1 MSHIATG
8 FARGHTPKVKPTH
21 RGRVL
26 VVDDDR
32 GACDVLEESL
42 AAAGFDVRATCFP
55 ERVLAMLDEH
65 PAEVVLTDLRM
76 GTHDG
81 IELAG
86 AVMRRHP
93 LTAVIVITAFGS
105 IRTAVQAIRAG
116 AYDFLTKP
124 YDLDAVAMTLD
135 RAVEHARLLA
145 EVKRL
150 RTALAP
156 EAFGGIL
163 GASAAIKR
171 VHDLVR
177 RVAPLD
183 TSVLITGESGTGKE
197 LVARAIHDA
206 SPRAKHPF
214 VAINCAAVPEPL
226 IESELFGHVRGAFT
240 DARADREGL
249 LARAGRGTLLLDEVG
264 DLPIGTQAKLLRVL
278 QERSFRPVGSNRD
291 QPLEARVLAA
301 THKDL
306 ESEITRGRFR
316 SDLFFRLQ
324 VIEIALPPLRTRGDD
339 VLRLATHFVEK
350 HCARL
355 GRPNLALPPPVA
367 KVLLSYDWPGNVRE
381 LANAMERAVA
391 LAAGDEV
398 TVADL
403 PDRVRAGDPGHGS
416 DSDALVPLDDV
427 ERRHVLR
434 VLEVVRGNKKL
445 AAEILQVDRS
455 TLYRKLE
462 RWGQGASRADRP

>member
-1 MSHIATG
+1 M
-8 FARGHTPKVKPTH
+8 
-21 RGRVL
+21 L

-42 AAAGFDVRATCFP
+42 GAAGFDVRSTCFP
-55 ERVLAMLDEH
+55 ERVLGMLESW
-65 PAEVVLTDLRM
+65 PAEVLLTDLRM

-81 IELAG
+81 IRLATE
-86 AVMRRHP
+86 VIQQHP
-93 LTAVIVITAFGS
+93 MTAVVLITAFGS

-124 YDLDAVAMTLD
+124 YDLDAVSITLD

-163 GASAAIKR
+163 GTSAAITR

-177 RVAPLD
+177 RIAPLD

-197 LVARAIHDA
+197 LVARAIHAA

-214 VAINCAAVPEPL
+214 VAVNCAAVPEPL

-240 DARADREGL
+240 DARTDREGL

-278 QERSFRPVGSNRD
+278 QERSFRPVGSNRE

-306 ESEITRGRFR
+306 ETETAQGRFR

-324 VIEIALPPLRTRGDD
+324 VIEIALPPLRARGGD
-339 VLRLATHFVEK
+339 VLLLAAHLLEK

-355 GRPNLALPPPVA
+355 GRPSLAIPPSVA
-367 KVLLSYDWPGNVRE
+367 TVLLSHDWPGNVRE
-381 LANAMERAVA
+381 LANAMERAAA
-391 LAAGDEV
+391 LASGEELSLS
-398 TVADL
+398 DL
-403 PDRVRAGDPGHGS
+403 PARVRAGTRTDRPTS
-416 DSDALVPLDDV
+416 DDDLVPLEDV

-434 VLEVVRGNKKL
+434 VLEVVGGNKKL
-445 AAEILQVDRS
+445 AAEILEVDRS

-462 RWGQGASRADRP
+462 RWGHGTSRGERS